1 MADTSQEA
9 FHCPSCGVLASI
21 APDAER
27 VCGECG
33 YELGKPL
40 IITPRMASHGVAS
53 SKGGMVQR
61 NVGTRRSSGERVVP
75 TGSTVTTVDETRAER
90 KIDSRLSTDEVVSDD
105 GHRKVLR
112 RQTKRTRSSSWP
124 LIHLGGWSILLM
136 LIGSFVKFR
145 KEDPG
150 IGEDRKES
158 ERRVLMQEEMEE
170 FLSIRL
176 PVVHATLLQYLN
188 ESDWAARAQF
198 VCNSAKIA
206 PKMSRYY
213 ARNRM
218 WKMPAA
224 STLNVAKANVVRH
237 SEGRPVIEVLFRVN
251 SDPVKDEEGNLLA
264 EQPAPYAREV
274 TFTLEGKQWKIDW
287 EALVHYSPDSW
298 PRFQSGSGEG
308 DLSGEFRL
316 FVRRTAV
323 RLQSGRPV
331 WIVKFYQPRED
342 LSEMWQQDPLPV
354 VVDRDSE
361 SGRRLSE
368 ILERDPRQW
377 EPGQPSLWRDD
388 PEDLR
393 RVRVRLSWETG
404 EDSQRILKL
413 DKVLAGNWLTGGYEE
428 TFSDQVP
435 ADEDVGA
442 ESKEAPE
449 RSSEGGN

>member
-1 MADTSQEA
+1 
-9 FHCPSCGVLASI
+9 
-21 APDAER
+21 
-27 VCGECG
+27 
-33 YELGKPL
+33 
-40 IITPRMASHGVAS
+40 
-53 SKGGMVQR
+53 
-61 NVGTRRSSGERVVP
+61 
-75 TGSTVTTVDETRAER
+75 
-90 KIDSRLSTDEVVSDD
+90 
-105 GHRKVLR
+105 
-112 RQTKRTRSSSWP
+112 
-124 LIHLGGWSILLM
+124 
-136 LIGSFVKFR
+136 
-145 KEDPG
+145 
-150 IGEDRKES
+150 
-158 ERRVLMQEEMEE
+158 
-170 FLSIRL
+170 
-176 PVVHATLLQYLN
+176 
-188 ESDWAARAQF
+188 
-198 VCNSAKIA
+198 
-206 PKMSRYY
+206 
-213 ARNRM
+213 M

-264 EQPAPYAREV
+264 EQPAPYSREV